1 MIGLEVNLKEF
12 LLGEVLQFLAR
23 LKKTGVLKIEG
34 SQTGEIY
41 LKEGFV
47 VHATDGVEKGID
59 MLIGFSFSDL
69 GRAVFEPDIPAPEQ
83 TINED
88 IGKLTEDVEKRR
100 IEFLE
105 IKKRLPPLETVLAKS
120 TKDLE
125 SAVALRRTD
134 WQILALVD
142 GKRTVS
148 EIIAQCKL
156 GGYEAT
162 KTLVWLKEKN
172 LIYDPRE
179 AERIMAGLL
188 NYLNVYFQIFAGAGW
203 EWLQKWS
210 AAESSNQRLLEALAI
225 DHQSFK
231 IELREPLSTEEIEN
245 FFSSFPSFIGT
256 EGPNTF
262 GKLLFK
268 KKYDELTKKT
278 GNAG

>member
-1 MIGLEVNLKEF
+1 MNGFEINLKEF
-12 LLGEVLQFLAR
+12 LLGDVLQFLAR
-23 LKKTGVLKIEG
+23 VKKTGVLRIEG
-34 SQTGEIY
+34 SQPGEIY
-41 LKEGFV
+41 LKDGFV
-47 VHATDGVEKGID
+47 IHATDGNEKGVD
-59 MLIGFSFSDL
+59 VLIGFSFGEL
-69 GRAVFEPDIPAPEQ
+69 VKAIFEPGAAAPEQ

-100 IEFLE
+100 IEFLD
-105 IKKRLPPLETVLAKS
+105 IKKNMPPLETVLAKS

-125 SAVALRRTD
+125 AAVALRRTD

-142 GKRTVS
+142 GKRTIS

-179 AERIMAGLL
+179 AERIMSGLL
-188 NYLNVYFQIFAGAGW
+188 KYLETYFQVFAQTGW
-203 EWLQKWS
+203 EWLQKW
-210 AAESSNQRLLEALAI
+210 AELTPENKRLLGALAI
-225 DHQSFK
+225 DEKTYK
-231 IELREPLSTEEIEN
+231 IELRDQLSAEEIKE
-245 FFSSFPSFIGT
+245 FLGSFTAFIAA

-268 KKYDELTKKT
+268 KKSDELAQKT
-278 GNAG
+278 GTAG